1 MGLLFTILPFIGILL
16 LISGTIG
23 LFVVNLNYSSGDLA
37 WIQGNLT
44 FGVFT
49 LIGLAITIS
58 FMVSGLEQE

>member
-16 LISGTIG
+16 LISGAIG
-23 LFVVNLNYSSGDLA
+23 LFVVNLNYSSGDLI

-44 FGVFT
+44 YGVFT

>member
-23 LFVVNLNYSSGDLA
+23 LFVVNLNYSSGDLI

-44 FGVFT
+44 YGVFT